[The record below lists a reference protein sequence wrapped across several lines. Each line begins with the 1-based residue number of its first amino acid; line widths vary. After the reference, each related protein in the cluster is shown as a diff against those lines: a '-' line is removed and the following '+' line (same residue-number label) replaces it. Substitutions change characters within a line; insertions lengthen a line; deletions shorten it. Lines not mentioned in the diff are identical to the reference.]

1 MNESAID
8 QAYTVLSRALR
19 EAALTVLA
27 MAGAAACAWWLDPA
41 PGAIVLGAVLAL
53 SLARSH
59 LAAQARGWLE
69 ALAML
74 PVVGLACMGV
84 GQLLHEWPW
93 LGAIVFVAVVAS
105 STWVRRFGPLAQRLG
120 RLALLPFV
128 TLLVVPPLPHATWPL
143 PHAFALV
150 APLLIALTSLACV
163 LLAQWLGRR
172 LGWLGEHASH
182 EPETTSSAA
191 TSTLRPSP
199 PVRLALQMAV
209 ALAAA
214 FVVGY
219 LVFPAHWRWLVLTAL
234 LVNVGNRG
242 RLDVVNKSVLRVL
255 GAAAGTVLA
264 LAVGDHAHAGGG
276 LVAALAIACVFAGLV
291 LRPLGYGWWALCV
304 TLALAL
310 LQSVQPGGEPLLLG
324 QRLVEIVVG
333 AVIGLAAAWFVL
345 PIRSIDVLRRRI
357 AGALAAMSEALDP
370 QAGERRSRDVVLAVS
385 QVAQLRPAFRAHGLM
400 PRRWKLPQAGDW
412 IAALAACE
420 APIVAL
426 VERGETPGA
435 VRKAIGVARKAMRE
449 PAQIGPAL
457 ATLRDVLSSLPAAT
471 VAVQAAAS
479 HDA

>member
-1 MNESAID
+1 LNDPAAIR
-8 QAYTVLSRALR
+8 AFTVMSRAVR
-19 EAALTVLA
+19 EATLTALA
-27 MAGAAACAWWLDPA
+27 MAAAAACAWWLDPA

-59 LAAQARGWLE
+59 LAAERRGWLE
-69 ALAML
+69 ALALL

-84 GQLLHEWPW
+84 GHLLHEWRW
-93 LGAIVFVAVVAS
+93 LGAVVFVAVVAS

-120 RLALLPFV
+120 RLVLLPFV
-128 TLLVVPPLPHATWPL
+128 TLLVVPPLPRSTWPL
-143 PHAFALV
+143 PHAFVLV
-150 APLLIALTSLACV
+150 APLLIALASLACV

-172 LGWLGEHASH
+172 LGWLAAASPA
-182 EPETTSSAA
+182 EPQDAPAAA
-191 TSTLRPSP
+191 TSALRPSP
-199 PVRLALQMAV
+199 TTRLALQMAF

-214 FVVGY
+214 FVVGD
-219 LVFPAHWRWLVLTAL
+219 LVFPTHWRWVVLTAL

-255 GAAAGTVLA
+255 GAGAGTVLA
-264 LAVGDHAHAGGG
+264 LAVGGHAQADGA
-276 LVAALAIACVFAGLV
+276 LVAVLAIACVFIGLV

-310 LQSVQPGGEPLLLG
+310 LQSVQPGSEPLLLG
-324 QRLVEIVVG
+324 QRLLEIVVG
-333 AVIGLAAAWFVL
+333 ATIGLAAAWFVL

-357 AGALAAMSEALDP
+357 AGALAAMSAALDP
-370 QAGERRSRDVVLAVS
+370 QVADRRSRDVVAALA
-385 QVAQLRPAFRAHGLM
+385 QVAQLRPSFRAHAFA

-457 ATLRDVLSSLPAAT
+457 AALRDVLERGPGAA
-471 VAVQAAAS
+471 
-479 HDA
+479 